1 MSAKPSAPPLQRT
14 LRLGKPA
21 LDAVL
26 ATIDDPVADV
36 AERRAVSKPWG
47 VLAVPRPNGTPIH
60 YEVYVR
66 AMTDLGAS
74 LVLGLYLPVQT
85 DCGLYLFGSDGTHV
99 AARATLTRCRL
110 IKGRVH
116 EVGLLFVERL
126 GGRATEGAN
135 ESEVSVPEE
144 TRLDLG
150 QSARSLAERCEDE
163 SVRLSEL
170 REAADEIVR
179 IVASVP
185 AGCESSES
193 SRSETPINTP
203 VQEK

>member
-26 ATIDDPVADV
+26 ATIDDPVPDA
-36 AERRAVSKPWG
+36 AARRPVSKPWG

-66 AMTDLGAS
+66 ALTDLGAS

-116 EVGLLFVERL
+116 EVGLLFVEPL
-126 GGRATEGAN
+126 GGGAA
-135 ESEVSVPEE
+135 EPAGDAEVAVPEE

-150 QSARSLAERCEDE
+150 QSARSLAQRCEDE

-185 AGCESSES
+185 APGDSAE
-193 SRSETPINTP
+193 RSPTPNPINTP
-203 VQEK
+203 GRD

>member
-1 MSAKPSAPPLQRT
+1 MSVKPSAPSLQRT

-26 ATIDDPVADV
+26 ATIEDPVTDA
-36 AERRAVSKPWG
+36 AERRPVSKPWG
-47 VLAVPRPNGTPIH
+47 VLAVPRPNGSPIH

-66 AMTDLGAS
+66 ALTDLGAS

-85 DCGLYLFGSDGTHV
+85 ECGLYLFGSDGTHV

-116 EVGLLFVERL
+116 EVGLLFVEPL
-126 GGRATEGAN
+126 GGGAA
-135 ESEVSVPEE
+135 ELGGDAEVAVPEE

-185 AGCESSES
+185 SPSES
-193 SRSETPINTP
+193 GERSRSDTPINTP
-203 VQEK
+203 GREI